1 MPPHEIR
8 IYIYSAFFIAM
19 TNALLKLGCEALLK
33 FNHISMP
40 YLTTFTITHTKLRR
54 KLGLYMKRELE
65 SRCKKAIWL
74 ALG

>member
-1 MPPHEIR
+1 
-8 IYIYSAFFIAM
+8 
-19 TNALLKLGCEALLK
+19 
-33 FNHISMP
+33 MP